1 MHQNSEVTPK
11 TSQKSQ
17 KRRKKNLPHQTA
29 GVRLRLEF
37 WYNDEKPPKQFS
49 QSYFSKKNH
58 HQVMFSGQNVRFS
71 CFFSVKMTGNQKIL
85 DFYLKNSQ
93 KISLLEAATASKI
106 DRFSI

>member
-17 KRRKKNLPHQTA
+17 KRRKKNSPHQTA

-71 CFFSVKMTGNQKIL
+71 CFFFSKNDRKPENSGFLPQK
-85 DFYLKNSQ
+85 FTKNFPSGGRHGLKN
-93 KISLLEAATASKI
+93 
-106 DRFSI
+106 